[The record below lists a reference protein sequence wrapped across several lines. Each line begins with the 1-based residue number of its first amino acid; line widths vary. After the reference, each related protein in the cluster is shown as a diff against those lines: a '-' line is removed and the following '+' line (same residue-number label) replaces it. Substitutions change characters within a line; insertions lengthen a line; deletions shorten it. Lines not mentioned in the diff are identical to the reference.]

1 MSLVW
6 FPVVLQVVVPLALLG
21 WLAFGRH
28 TSHVAWA
35 LALVVI
41 ALYLL
46 AIRVAGMW
54 LDLPWYLP
62 LLYAALGVPAML
74 ISLRFAGPR
83 SAWPSGRWRVAGALG
98 RGLAALAVGAFAGHA
113 LSGRRPPAEPVDLA
127 FPLDGGSYLVVNGGG
142 NALVNAHLKS
152 LTGKRFRAY
161 RGQSHGVDLVELDA
175 RGLRAEGIAP
185 RDPEAY
191 VIFGA
196 PVHAPCGGT
205 VVSAADGLD
214 DLRPPATDREHMAGN
229 HVLLECDGI
238 WVLLGH
244 LQRGSV
250 AVRAGQQTRAG
261 QLVGQV
267 GNTGNTDEPHLH
279 VHAQRPGAADAPF
292 SGDPL
297 PISFAGRYPVRNARI
312 R

>member
-1 MSLVW
+1 MW
-6 FPVVLQVVVPLALLG
+6 FPVVLQIVVPLALLG

-35 LALVVI
+35 LALVLI
-41 ALYLL
+41 TLYLL
-46 AIRVAGMW
+46 AIGVAGVW

-62 LLYAALGVPAML
+62 LLYAALMVPAMA

-83 SAWPSGRWRVAGALG
+83 TAWPCGRWRVAGTLG
-98 RGLAALAVGAFAGHA
+98 RGLATAAVGALAWHA
-113 LSGRRPPAEPVDLA
+113 LSARRPPVEPVNLA
-127 FPLDGGSYLVVNGGG
+127 FPLERGTYLVVNGGG
-142 NALVNAHLKS
+142 NELVNAHLKT
-152 LTGKRFRAY
+152 LTGERFRAY

-185 RDPEAY
+185 RDPDAY

-205 VVSAADGLD
+205 VVSAVDGLD
-214 DLRPPATDREHMAGN
+214 DLRPPVTDRNHMAGN
-229 HVLLECDGI
+229 HVLLECDSV

-250 AVRAGQQTRAG
+250 AVRAGEQTREG

-267 GNTGNTDEPHLH
+267 GNTGNTGEPHLH
-279 VHAQRPGAADAPF
+279 VHAQRPGSADAPF
-292 SGDPL
+292 SGAPL
-297 PISFAGRYPVRNARI
+297 PISFGGRYPVRNARI